1 MNNNTLEL
9 FDEFEYQ
16 KYLVVYDKTPTKIL
30 AYERDNP
37 YIEYDIPNEVAVPES
52 DIARF
57 YPDFDN
63 LIFAYSRIFRIF
75 WFYFREVRRKIGLF

>member
-1 MNNNTLEL
+1 MKRMTTMNNNTVTRVDTLDI

-16 KYLVVYDKTPTKIL
+16 NAHLVVYDKTPTKTL
-30 AYERDNP
+30 AYDRENP

-57 YPDFDN
+57 YPDFDS
-63 LIFAYSRIFRIF
+63 LIFA
-75 WFYFREVRRKIGLF
+75 

>member
-1 MNNNTLEL
+1 MTNNLTRVDTFEL

-16 KYLVVYDKTPTKIL
+16 NKHLVVYDKTPTKTL

-52 DIARF
+52 DVARF
-57 YPDFDN
+57 YASQNIFDETFDENDFR
-63 LIFAYSRIFRIF
+63 FAII
-75 WFYFREVRRKIGLF
+75 

>member
-1 MNNNTLEL
+1 MTTMMNNLTRVDTLEL

-16 KYLVVYDKTPTKIL
+16 NKHLVVYDKTPTKTL

-52 DIARF
+52 DVARF
-57 YPDFDN
+57 YASQDIFDETFDENDFR
-63 LIFAYSRIFRIF
+63 FAII
-75 WFYFREVRRKIGLF
+75 

>member
-1 MNNNTLEL
+1 MNNNILTRVDTLEL

-16 KYLVVYDKTPTKIL
+16 NAHLVVYDKTPTKTL
-30 AYERDNP
+30 AYDRENP

-63 LIFAYSRIFRIF
+63 LIFA
-75 WFYFREVRRKIGLF
+75 

>member
-1 MNNNTLEL
+1 MNNNTLTRVDTL
-9 FDEFEYQ
+9 DIFDEFEYQ
-16 KYLVVYDKTPTKIL
+16 NAHLVVYDKTPIKIL
-30 AYERDNP
+30 AYDRENP

-63 LIFAYSRIFRIF
+63 LIFA
-75 WFYFREVRRKIGLF
+75 

>member
-1 MNNNTLEL
+1 MTTMTNNLTRVDTLEL

-16 KYLVVYDKTPTKIL
+16 NKHLVVYDKTPTKTL

-52 DIARF
+52 DVARF
-57 YPDFDN
+57 FGCPD
-63 LIFAYSRIFRIF
+63 LLATI
-75 WFYFREVRRKIGLF
+75 

>member
-1 MNNNTLEL
+1 MTMMNNNTLTRVDTLEL

-16 KYLVVYDKTPTKIL
+16 NAHLVVYDKTPTKTL
-30 AYERDNP
+30 AYDRENP

-63 LIFAYSRIFRIF
+63 LIFA
-75 WFYFREVRRKIGLF
+75 

>member
-1 MNNNTLEL
+1 MTNNTLTRVDTLEL

-16 KYLVVYDKTPTKIL
+16 NVHLVVFDKTPTKTL
-30 AYERDNP
+30 AYDRENP

-57 YPDFDN
+57 YSSQDIFDETFDEN
-63 LIFAYSRIFRIF
+63 DYRFATI
-75 WFYFREVRRKIGLF
+75 

>member
-1 MNNNTLEL
+1 MTTMNNNLTRVDTLDI

-16 KYLVVYDKTPTKIL
+16 NAHLVVYDKTPTKTL
-30 AYERDNP
+30 AYDRENP

-63 LIFAYSRIFRIF
+63 LIFA
-75 WFYFREVRRKIGLF
+75 

>member
-1 MNNNTLEL
+1 MNNNTLTRVDTL
-9 FDEFEYQ
+9 DIFDEFEYQ
-16 KYLVVYDKTPTKIL
+16 NAHLVVYDKTPTRAL
-30 AYERDNP
+30 AYDRENP

-63 LIFAYSRIFRIF
+63 LIFA
-75 WFYFREVRRKIGLF
+75 

>member
-1 MNNNTLEL
+1 MTTMNNTLTRVDTL
-9 FDEFEYQ
+9 DIFDEFEYQ
-16 KYLVVYDKTPTKIL
+16 NAHLGVYDKTPTKTL
-30 AYERDNP
+30 AYDRENP

-63 LIFAYSRIFRIF
+63 LIFA
-75 WFYFREVRRKIGLF
+75 

>member
-1 MNNNTLEL
+1 MNNNTLTRVDTLEL

-16 KYLVVYDKTPTKIL
+16 NAHLVVYDKTPTKTL
-30 AYERDNP
+30 AYDRENP
-37 YIEYDIPNEVAVPES
+37 YTEYDIPNEVAVPES

-63 LIFAYSRIFRIF
+63 LIFA
-75 WFYFREVRRKIGLF
+75 

>member
-1 MNNNTLEL
+1 MTTMTNNLTRVDTFEL

-16 KYLVVYDKTPTKIL
+16 NKHLVVYDKTPTKTL

-52 DIARF
+52 DVARF
-57 YPDFDN
+57 YASQNIFDETFDENDFR
-63 LIFAYSRIFRIF
+63 FAII
-75 WFYFREVRRKIGLF
+75 